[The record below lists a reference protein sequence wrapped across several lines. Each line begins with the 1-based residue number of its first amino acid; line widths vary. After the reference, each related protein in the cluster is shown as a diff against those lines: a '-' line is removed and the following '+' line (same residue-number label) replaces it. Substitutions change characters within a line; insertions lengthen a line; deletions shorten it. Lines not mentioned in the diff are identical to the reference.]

1 MALALQRSLFYN
13 FVQSMFDEGIVN
25 DEFFQ
30 LLAMKDAIRQD
41 YVVRAITSYCIYAQN
56 LFSYLTYHIQ
66 PEVDYHQVD
75 ASACDFFLR
84 TSSIGAEHVKLS
96 CAELI
101 QACQENDKEYCSCAL
116 YWTKNEY
123 SKLRRKFETLLQCR
137 WKERLLTLKM
147 VIERKLEAV
156 IFFSD

>member
-1 MALALQRSLFYN
+1 MALALQRSLFHN
-13 FVQSMFDEGIVN
+13 FVQSMFDEGIVS
-25 DEFFQ
+25 DEFYQ

-56 LFSYLTYHIQ
+56 LFSHLTDQISQ

-75 ASACDFFLR
+75 ASAREFYAR
-84 TSSIGAEHVKLS
+84 TSIIGAEHVKLS

-101 QACQENDKEYCSCAL
+101 QACQGNDKEYCFRAL

-123 SKLRRKFETLLQCR
+123 SKLRRKFETIVQVFYGAL
-137 WKERLLTLKM
+137 
-147 VIERKLEAV
+147 
-156 IFFSD
+156 